1 MNDGKRCADATF
13 AAFIGL
19 LAVLALI
26 VEWKV
31 GKSAT
36 QNNNPR

>member
-1 MNDGKRCADATF
+1 MDRDQ
-13 AAFIGL
+13 AFGL

-36 QNNNPR
+36 QNNDRR